1 MKKLYNRFLALAV
14 ALALALSL
22 CSCAEVESGIHDMDS
37 SITGHTYTCKFYSN
51 DGEKFM
57 TLTGD
62 KIDMTPNIVRE
73 YTYNSDDGW
82 GYVKT
87 LSSVVTITVD
97 GKQVNNCG
105 STVIFAE
112 EGLTPDVDF
121 QMQDIHSTTD
131 GSLAENP
138 LIANIVNKFRNAYG
152 KPVVVVIQSQLGDP
166 ICAYSGKEVYWEVC
180 EDLPKTTKIMID
192 DHALYIHRATFQ
204 TIDRELLEE

>member
-37 SITGHTYTCKFYSN
+37 SITGHTYTCEFYSN

-73 YTYNSDDGW
+73 HTYNDDDGW
-82 GYVKT
+82 GYINT

-97 GKQVNNCG
+97 GRQVNNCG

-138 LIANIVNKFRNAYG
+138 LIANIVNKFRNAYAE
-152 KPVVVVIQSQLGDP
+152 
-166 ICAYSGKEVYWEVC
+166 IC
-180 EDLPKTTKIMID
+180 
-192 DHALYIHRATFQ
+192 
-204 TIDRELLEE
+204 

>member
-37 SITGHTYTCKFYSN
+37 SITGHTYTCEFYSN

-73 YTYNSDDGW
+73 HTYNDDDGW
-82 GYVKT
+82 GYINT

-97 GKQVNNCG
+97 GRQVNNCG

-138 LIANIVNKFRNAYG
+138 LIANFEKVELKVSFWKSRIKSFVLEK
-152 KPVVVVIQSQLGDP
+152 IQQP
-166 ICAYSGKEVYWEVC
+166 RIR
-180 EDLPKTTKIMID
+180 ID
-192 DHALYIHRATFQ
+192 ATFEKVENKAP
-204 TIDRELLEE
+204 TYYYD

>member
-37 SITGHTYTCKFYSN
+37 SITGHTYTCEFYSN

-105 STVIFAE
+105 ST
-112 EGLTPDVDF
+112 LTPPT
-121 QMQDIHSTTD
+121 I
-131 GSLAENP
+131 E
-138 LIANIVNKFRNAYG
+138 IVGGVNYG
-152 KPVVVVIQSQLGDP
+152 LVSCKS
-166 ICAYSGKEVYWEVC
+166 YWQGY
-180 EDLPKTTKIMID
+180 LPW
-192 DHALYIHRATFQ
+192 Q
-204 TIDRELLEE
+204 CG

>member
-1 MKKLYNRFLALAV
+1 
-14 ALALALSL
+14 
-22 CSCAEVESGIHDMDS
+22 MDS
-37 SITGHTYTCKFYSN
+37 SITGHTYTCEFYSN

-73 YTYNSDDGW
+73 HTYNDDDGW
-82 GYVKT
+82 GYINT

-97 GKQVNNCG
+97 GRQVNNCG

-131 GSLAENP
+131 GSLGENP